1 MLTSFL
7 PVRHVSE
14 FAADVRQ
21 SLTKPGQRELPS
33 KYLYDEVGSALFETI
48 CVLPEYGLTRADARL
63 MEKHA
68 GEIVRRLPSPIK
80 VAELG
85 SGSGKKTRWILEALS
100 QRQRTYYYPIEISPS
115 ALAAC
120 AKELGQ
126 IDLVS
131 VVGHEQPY
139 LEGLRTVAEGRGEQ
153 DHLLVLFLGS
163 TIGNFDRHAGEEF
176 LKETREILQPGDAL
190 LLGTDLE
197 KSVELQILA
206 YDDPAGVT
214 AAFNLN
220 LLARIN
226 RELGADFD
234 LCCFRHEARWNNVER
249 RIEMHLR
256 STRRQTVHVPVASLR
271 FMLNEDETIWTES
284 SHKYKAE
291 EIPQMAERTGFRCD
305 GQWID
310 RQWPFAQNLLRCPR
324 ALPSADTP
332 KRKPPAKAAD
342 KSESSKALRSDSS
355 TSTSRF
361 LASSVRPVRACQ
373 PAAKSQKASMRQT
386 SRVAQVFCVLSAGR
400 QTARIC
406 EP

>member
-1 MLTSFL
+1 MATPSLSL
-7 PVRHVSE
+7 RHVSD
-14 FAADVRQ
+14 FAADVRA

-63 MEKHA
+63 LQKYA
-68 GEIVRRLPSPIK
+68 GEIVRRLPSPIQ

-100 QRQRTYYYPIEISPS
+100 RRQEIYYYPIEISPY

-120 AKELGQ
+120 EKELGQ

-131 VVGHEQPY
+131 IVGYEQPY
-139 LEGLRTVAEGRGEQ
+139 LEGLRAVGEGREEQ

-163 TIGNFDRHAGEEF
+163 TIGNFDREAGEEF
-176 LKETREILQPGDAL
+176 LREMRAILRPGDAL

-197 KSVELQILA
+197 KSVELQLLA
-206 YDDPAGVT
+206 YDDLAGVT
-214 AAFNLN
+214 AAFNMN
-220 LLARIN
+220 LLGRIN

-234 LCCFRHEARWNNVER
+234 LSCFQHEARWNYAER

-256 STRRQTVHVPVASLR
+256 SLRRQTVRIPVASLR
-271 FMLNEDETIWTES
+271 VMLDEDETIWTES

-291 EIPQMAERTGFRCD
+291 EIPGMAERTGFRCD

-310 RQWPFAQNLLRCPR
+310 REWPFAQNLLI
-324 ALPSADTP
+324 T
-332 KRKPPAKAAD
+332 
-342 KSESSKALRSDSS
+342 E
-355 TSTSRF
+355 
-361 LASSVRPVRACQ
+361 
-373 PAAKSQKASMRQT
+373 
-386 SRVAQVFCVLSAGR
+386 
-400 QTARIC
+400 
-406 EP
+406 